1 MKSKRDLEYVD
12 EEELLWNKNISHRLI
27 SPGYLENIFPNLIF
41 QNIKIT
47 QRNDALFLFL
57 LILLILKVISKI

>member
-12 EEELLWNKNISHRLI
+12 EEELSWWFFTMNKNISHRLI
-27 SPGYLENIFPNLIF
+27 FPGYLENIFPNLIF

-47 QRNDALFLFL
+47 QRNDALAY
-57 LILLILKVISKI
+57 S